1 MSNEAIVQVFDFEAQ
16 AVRVEI
22 VDGEPWF
29 VAKDVAEVLG
39 YSPNSDINSLM
50 AKVPA
55 QWLCPKPF
63 GTSAGVREMLCLSE
77 QGLYFFLGRS
87 DKSKALP
94 LQMWVAGEVLP
105 SIRKT
110 GKYAVTF
117 PDPTLLGL
125 PDFRDPLLAAEGWIV
140 QYKRAETAETTV
152 KQLEAKVEA
161 DAPRVAYAEMVE
173 AAQET
178 VLVRELAA
186 MITAH
191 AAVTVSQKEL
201 FWWMREKRLVQR
213 AKNCTQ
219 LPTKLAVDRGWLVPR
234 HSTWTDEAGQVHV
247 ARTTGVTVKGQAH
260 FLSVFAS
267 RRALIQ
273 AQAERTA
280 ALPEAQISLALGGKK
295 PKIDA

>member
-1 MSNEAIVQVFDFEAQ
+1 MVRAFAFEGRQ
-16 AVRVEI
+16 VRVELF
-22 VDGEPWF
+22 DGDPWW
-29 VAKDVAEVLG
+29 VAKDVATVLG
-39 YSPNSDINSLM
+39 YAESSAISSLIG
-50 AKVPA
+50 KVPDE
-55 QWLCPKPF
+55 WK
-63 GTSAGVREMLCLSE
+63 GVKRIDTLGGVQEILCLSE
-77 QGLYFFLGRS
+77 QGLYFFLARS
-87 DKSKALP
+87 DKPAADP
-94 LQMWVAGEVLP
+94 FQRWIAGEVVP

-110 GKYAVTF
+110 GKYSMI
-117 PDPTLLGL
+117 PSDPTALGL
-125 PDFRDPLLAAEGWIV
+125 PDFRDPRKAALAWIE
-140 QYKRAETAETTV
+140 QFERAEEAEAEV
-152 KQLEAKVEA
+152 KQLEVKITQ

-191 AAVTVSQKEL
+191 AAVTVTQKEL
-201 FWWMREKRLVQR
+201 FWWLREKRLVQR

-273 AQAERTA
+273 AQAERAA